1 VQPVASLP
9 SPREVVA
16 VAFRHRWLI
25 LIAALLPV
33 LLGTALPFLLTPTY
47 EARTRVLVRG
57 GREFIPQIDAPGM
70 LQTPQT
76 TMREMVDTVIQILQS
91 VDLFRDVVG
100 DVSVQKLYPKLAAEP
115 PKGLTPENASV
126 IALSRDISAAPVR
139 LTNVIEISLR
149 NPDAQVAVKGL
160 ETVLTRFQERY
171 VRAFSQRRS
180 ALLEVQIEENQRHL
194 AAVQEERAAYMA
206 SHELYSLADQRSLL
220 VQRHA
225 REKEA
230 LRAVEMRK
238 SLLEEQIRFLTSEL
252 ERQPATIT
260 VQTTSQDSL
269 LATDALRR
277 LRELQEREREMLRT
291 LGPEHPSV
299 RGVRAAIQTTQQVIA
314 QTNARTTAVSMGVN
328 PLVTTLKTQLAA
340 TEAELAPLAGQILA
354 YGQSLATEEAR
365 LRQIGADEIQLQ
377 AYDRTINQIEG
388 AIRELRQRQTDA
400 RFNEELDRA
409 QVAGL
414 SVIEQPQ
421 ASDRPVAPK
430 KILFMAGGVVGG
442 GIMGCFA
449 LLLAMTFG
457 RPFLTTET
465 AERMLGVP
473 VLATLPPVIGL
484 PGRRQMLEASAEEV
498 PPPGI
503 EART

>member
-1 VQPVASLP
+1 MQPVASLP

-16 VAFRHRWLI
+16 VAFRHRRWI
-25 LIAALLPV
+25 LLAALLPV
-33 LLGTALPFLLTPTY
+33 LLGATLPFVLTPIY

-57 GREFIPQIDAPGM
+57 GREFTPQVDAPGM
-70 LQTPQT
+70 LQSPQT

-100 DVSVQKLYPKLAAEP
+100 DVSVQKLYPRLAEESSQ
-115 PKGLTPENASV
+115 GLTPENAA
-126 IALSRDISAAPVR
+126 ILALGRDISAAPVR

-149 NPDAQVAVKGL
+149 NPDAQVAVQGL

-180 ALLEVQIEENQRHL
+180 ALLETQIEENQRYL
-194 AAVQEERAAYMA
+194 TEVQSERAAYMA
-206 SHELYSLADQRSLL
+206 SHELYSLTDQRSLL
-220 VQRHA
+220 VQRHG
-225 REKEA
+225 REREA

-238 SLLEEQIRFLTSEL
+238 SLLEEQIRFLASEL
-252 ERQPATIT
+252 ERQPPTIT
-260 VQTTSQDSL
+260 VQTTSQDSP

-291 LGPEHPSV
+291 LGSEHPNV
-299 RGVRAAIQTTQQVIA
+299 RGIRAAIQTTQQVIA
-314 QTNARTTAVSMGVN
+314 QTNARTTAISLGIN
-328 PLVTTLKTQLAA
+328 PLVTTLKTQLASA
-340 TEAELAPLAGQILA
+340 EAELAPLAGQVLA
-354 YGQSLATEEAR
+354 YGRSLATEEAR
-365 LRQIGADEIQLQ
+365 LRQIGLDEIQLQ
-377 AYDRTINQIEG
+377 TYDRSIAQVEG

-421 ASDRPVAPK
+421 ASDRPIAPK
-430 KILFMAGGVVGG
+430 KMLFLAGGIVAG
-442 GIMGCFA
+442 GIMSCFA
-449 LLLAMTFG
+449 LLVAMTFG
-457 RPFLTTET
+457 RRFLTTET

-473 VLATLPPVIGL
+473 VLVTLPPMAGL
-484 PGRRQMLEASAEEV
+484 AGRRQMLEASAEEV
-498 PPPGI
+498 PPAGI
-503 EART
+503 EARA